1 MVVSTCDGTKP
12 HNIVHRCARALG
24 LKNEELK
31 DIMVHPLVQIYD
43 W

>member
-12 HNIVHRCARALG
+12 HIVHRCARALG
-24 LKNEELK
+24 LKNEELNY
-31 DIMVHPLVQIYD
+31 IMVHPLVRIYD